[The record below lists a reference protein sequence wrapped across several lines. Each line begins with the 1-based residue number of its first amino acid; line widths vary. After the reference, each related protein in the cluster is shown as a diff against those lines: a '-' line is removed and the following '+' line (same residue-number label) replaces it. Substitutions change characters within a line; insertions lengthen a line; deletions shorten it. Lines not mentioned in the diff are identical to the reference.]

1 MTIYEHSS
9 RNSEWESTLESDNL
23 ISFNKVEDDYVIKF
37 PYIITITNTK
47 YISFK
52 FMPQYNIDYINIKID
67 IGGSTKYIY
76 LPNTE
81 FSKLI
86 SGYNYGFYMN
96 AKEKQLAKVNFTFN
110 YMENIPFEYIN
121 IVEISNPEKLLK
133 KTIENVAT
141 KYHKINDKYVVSL
154 EYNITS
160 YKNNLISLD
169 IFLKYDIVN
178 LTLHKEIK
186 GGVLECKSGS
196 YYELNSVVGYPY
208 YLYIEAIKNQRIS
221 VEGLCMESYNTRIIN
236 EIYFY
241 EFLYRNSSS
250 YHYYEKFTS
259 LDKYF
264 SYKVKN
270 ETTNYIA
277 LYFVQV
283 NTLTPLH
290 LGLTV
295 KDEDNNDDG
304 ESEIDDSKP
313 KSDENKDDDTKP
325 KSENKTE
332 TDDTKPKSENKTDT
346 DDKPKSENKTESD
359 DTKPKSENKTDI
371 DDTKLKN
378 ENKTEIEDI
387 K

>member
-1 MTIYEHSS
+1 M
-9 RNSEWESTLESDNL
+9 
-23 ISFNKVEDDYVIKF
+23 
-37 PYIITITNTK
+37 
-47 YISFK
+47 
-52 FMPQYNIDYINIKID
+52 
-67 IGGSTKYIY
+67 GG
-76 LPNTE
+76 
-81 FSKLI
+81 
-86 SGYNYGFYMN
+86 
-96 AKEKQLAKVNFTFN
+96 
-110 YMENIPFEYIN
+110 
-121 IVEISNPEKLLK
+121 
-133 KTIENVAT
+133 
-141 KYHKINDKYVVSL
+141 
-154 EYNITS
+154 
-160 YKNNLISLD
+160 NN
-169 IFLKYDIVN
+169 
-178 LTLHKEIK
+178 
-186 GGVLECKSGS
+186 
-196 YYELNSVVGYPY
+196 
-208 YLYIEAIKNQRIS
+208 R
-221 VEGLCMESYNTRIIN
+221 RIIN

-325 KSENKTE
+325 KSENKTD

-346 DDKPKSENKTESD
+346 NDKPKSEN
-359 DTKPKSENKTDI
+359 I
-371 DDTKLKN
+371 
-378 ENKTEIEDI
+378 
-387 K
+387 